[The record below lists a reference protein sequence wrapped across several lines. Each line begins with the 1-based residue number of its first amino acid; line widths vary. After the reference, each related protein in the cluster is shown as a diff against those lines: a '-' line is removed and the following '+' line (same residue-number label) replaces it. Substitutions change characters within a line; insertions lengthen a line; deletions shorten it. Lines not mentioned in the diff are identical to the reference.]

1 MGAVIHVAFNR
12 IHGQLVVAR
21 TSSLILLAQPLR
33 TTIQYAVCLSH
44 DILQVNICILVMR
57 RSSVGVGAGQIDSK
71 GCAGSFFS
79 EKVPDDWM
87 GLFLQESNHPIFE
100 LELLPVLVALCVWEE
115 ESNTARVYSTWIRR
129 QQG

>member
-12 IHGQLVVAR
+12 IHGQLVAAR

-57 RSSVGVGAGQIDSK
+57 RSWVISSRSTMVDQA
-71 GCAGSFFS
+71 
-79 EKVPDDWM
+79 P
-87 GLFLQESNHPIFE
+87 E
-100 LELLPVLVALCVWEE
+100 LIV
-115 ESNTARVYSTWIRR
+115 
-129 QQG
+129 